1 MIGIYLPAFP
11 FRGVKA
17 PYLWFLYKAMTAIKE
32 PLALITTQDYLLPC
46 TKWQE
51 EGRWEVTDDGQKRLG
66 YELPNFSVRQ
76 KDNVYIVNE
85 ESLSEALTECG
96 DNSNLLFKK
105 FLTEIIPD
113 FKNALIAAL

>member
-1 MIGIYLPAFP
+1 MNYHDWHLFTRISVPGC
-11 FRGVKA
+11 KA

-76 KDNVYIVNE
+76 KTTSI
-85 ESLSEALTECG
+85 
-96 DNSNLLFKK
+96 LLM
-105 FLTEIIPD
+105 
-113 FKNALIAAL
+113 KNHYLKH

>member
-32 PLALITTQDYLLPC
+32 PLALITTQDYLLPF

-51 EGRWEVTDDGQKRLG
+51 RGAGRLLMTDR
-66 YELPNFSVRQ
+66 
-76 KDNVYIVNE
+76 NV
-85 ESLSEALTECG
+85 
-96 DNSNLLFKK
+96 
-105 FLTEIIPD
+105 
-113 FKNALIAAL
+113 